1 MQFRFSRMVVLI
13 VGLSLAASACGR
25 YSISSIRSAKAFQD
39 GIGLYQRGDYVP
51 ATEHFTEAIRLNP
64 DFPFS
69 YFFLGNSYD
78 KMYRPAR
85 KGEAENDAY
94 LQKAVENYRQSID
107 HLKGRTE
114 EQAPQFLNLSYQYLI
129 AAYGSDRLNDFAKAE
144 EAAKELIQTTPD
156 EPGNYQ
162 ALARLYQDQG
172 RNEDAEAMF
181 VKAAEVRPNDP
192 VGFQMLANF
201 YNQQGDFDK
210 TIAAFQKRA
219 DLEPNN
225 PEAWHTMGTFY
236 YDKALRD
243 TRLPMETFRKFVSA
257 GIAAED
263 HALKLNDEYYEAVT
277 FKGMLIGLQ
286 ASRERDVAVQ
296 KRLLAEATALR
307 EQSLTLRKKQEA
319 GAAATAAA
327 TASGKPKPAG
337 S

>member
-1 MQFRFSRMVVLI
+1 MQFRFSRLVVLV

-51 ATEHFTEAIRLNP
+51 AAEHFDEAIRLNP
-64 DFPFS
+64 EFPFS
-69 YFFLGNSYD
+69 YFFLANSYD

-85 KGEAENDAY
+85 KGEAENDGY
-94 LQKAVENYRQSID
+94 LQKAVENYRQSIE

-144 EAAKELIQTTPD
+144 EAAKELIATTPN

-172 RNEDAEAMF
+172 RNEEAEAMF
-181 VKAAEVRPNDP
+181 VKATEVRPNDP

-236 YDKALRD
+236 YEKALRD
-243 TRLPMETFRKFVSA
+243 TRLPLDTFRKYVSS

-263 HALKLNDEYYEAVT
+263 KALELNHEYYEAVT

-307 EQSLTLRKKQEA
+307 EKSLDLRKKQEA
-319 GAAATAAA
+319 GSAAAAAATA
-327 TASGKPKPAG
+327 KPKPSG

>member
-1 MQFRFSRMVVLI
+1 MQFRFSRLVVLV

-39 GIGLYQRGDYVP
+39 GIGLYQRGDYT
-51 ATEHFTEAIRLNP
+51 AASEHFTEAIRLNP

-78 KMYRPAR
+78 KLYRPAR
-85 KGEAENDAY
+85 KGEADNDAY
-94 LQKAVENYRQSID
+94 LQKAVDNYRQSID
-107 HLKGRTE
+107 HLKGRSE

-129 AAYGSDRLNDFAKAE
+129 AAYGSDRLNDFARAE
-144 EAAKELIQTTPD
+144 EAAKELIATTPD

-181 VKAAEVRPNDP
+181 LKAAEVRPNDP
-192 VGFQMLANF
+192 VGYQMLANY

-219 DLEPNN
+219 DLEQNN

-243 TRLPMETFRKFVSA
+243 TRLPLDTFKKYVAA
-257 GIAAED
+257 GIDAENT
-263 HALKLNDEYYEAVT
+263 ALKLNHEYYEAVT
-277 FKGMLIGLQ
+277 YKGMLLGLQ

-307 EQSLTLRKKQEA
+307 EQSMDLKKKQEA
-319 GAAATAAA
+319 GAAAAQTAA
-327 TASGKPKPAG
+327 KPAG